1 MVKKNRTLR
10 QTVSRHMFIALLV
23 FVVLF
28 VVYSLYIYY
37 QEMVSDR
44 DVLGKAVEGS
54 IKGILS
60 VYDDYL
66 RNVEREYGTSLL
78 RCLEFADRNVQEYTD
93 IELKRLSFLQPCSG
107 LELYVISPDGVVI
120 ASTYQPDVGLDLS
133 KFEIWNE
140 IAGALPGQM
149 ILERATVSKVEG
161 QLKKYAYLRRS
172 DGYFLEVG
180 TTLNPDFNI
189 LYGLRSLIMNYTGDM
204 PYVMDMDVLLPNG
217 SPLIGSYVLQKPNTA
232 LPWTYYMWFDWKMN
246 TSPFPYGDRLVS
258 VVAEPFRIMVVMSFR
273 DLVRHLVWGIFVMA
287 IMTGFAVY
295 LSWHVSKFVAYEVSA
310 PVEKLE
316 AYVTQWRVGKKPS
329 REETE
334 ALRSVLESAPSEVAI
349 LGAHIRDTLESL
361 HRSRLE
367 IKAYSERLEEA
378 YKEIED
384 RADSLKQ
391 AYYFFARRMAEL
403 AEKYDYDTGRHIYRI
418 GAMAG
423 FLAAKLGMP
432 NQFVEDIVRYA
443 PLHDIGKIAIPRD
456 ILFKHGPLT
465 PEEWEEMKKHTVYGW
480 EILGGKEPETPM
492 EMAANIARWHHE
504 KWDGSGY
511 PDGLSGRN
519 IPVEARIVALVDVYD
534 ALRSRRPYKPAMSH
548 QQALEIILNGDG
560 RVKPSHFDPEILAI
574 FRAYHRKFD
583 EIFRSDGELPW

>member
-1 MVKKNRTLR
+1 MVKKDRSLR
-10 QTVSRHMFIALLV
+10 QTVSRRMFVALLV
-23 FVVLF
+23 VVVLF
-28 VVYSLYIYY
+28 VAYSTYIYY

-54 IKGILS
+54 IKGVLS

-66 RNVEREYGTSLL
+66 RNVERGYNINLL
-78 RCLEFADRNVQEYTD
+78 TCLDFADRSVREYTD
-93 IELKRLSFLQPCSG
+93 IELKRLSFLEPCVG
-107 LELYVISPDGVVI
+107 LELYVISPDGVVV

-133 KFEIWNE
+133 KFGIWDEISD
-140 IAGALPGQM
+140 AMPGQM

-161 QLKKYAYLRRS
+161 LLKKYAYLRRS

-180 TTLNPDFNI
+180 TTLSPDFNI
-189 LYGLRSLIMNYTGDM
+189 LYGLRSLIMNYTGGM
-204 PYVMDMDVLLPNG
+204 PYVRDMDVLLPNG
-217 SPLIGSYVLQKPNTA
+217 SPLIGSYVSHKPSNA
-232 LPWTYYMWFDWKMN
+232 PPWTYYMWFDWKMS

-258 VVAEPFRIMVVMSFR
+258 VVAEPFRIMVAMSFK
-273 DLVRHLVWGIFVMA
+273 DLVNHMVWGVLVMA
-287 IMTGFAVY
+287 AMAGLAVY
-295 LSWHVSKFVAYEVSA
+295 LSWHVSRLVAYEVSV
-310 PVEKLE
+310 PVEKLV
-316 AYVTQWRVGKKPS
+316 AYVTRWRIGERPS
-329 REETE
+329 CEETE

-349 LGAHIRDTLESL
+349 LGSHIHDALESL
-361 HRSRLE
+361 HKSRLE
-367 IKAYSERLEEA
+367 IKAYSERLEDA

-443 PLHDIGKIAIPRD
+443 PLHDIGKIAIPRS
-456 ILFKHGPLT
+456 ILFKPGPLT

-480 EILGGKEPETPM
+480 EILGGKESEMPM

-511 PDGLSGRN
+511 PDGLSGHN

-548 QQALEIILNGDG
+548 QQAMEIILNGDG
-560 RVKPSHFDPEILAI
+560 RVKPSHFDPEMLAI